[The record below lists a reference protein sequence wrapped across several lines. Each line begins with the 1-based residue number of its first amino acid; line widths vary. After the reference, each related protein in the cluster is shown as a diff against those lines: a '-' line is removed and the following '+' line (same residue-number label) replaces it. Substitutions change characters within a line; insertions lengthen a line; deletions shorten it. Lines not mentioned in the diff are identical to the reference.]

1 MRVKEDTG
9 GWVVIGLEP
18 GLRRLAFSG
27 SPNGFLRASPIRR
40 VLSSG
45 TSTLEVSDAGQ
56 AEQELP
62 GLGAWRRARR

>member
-27 SPNGFLRASPIRR
+27 SPNGFHRARPIRR
-40 VLSSG
+40 ALSSG
-45 TSTLEVSDAGQ
+45 TSTLG
-56 AEQELP
+56 
-62 GLGAWRRARR
+62 

>member
-1 MRVKEDTG
+1 MRVEEDTG

-27 SPNGFLRASPIRR
+27 SPNGFLRDSPIRR

-45 TSTLEVSDAGQ
+45 TSTLG
-56 AEQELP
+56 
-62 GLGAWRRARR
+62 

>member
-18 GLRRLAFSG
+18 GVRRLAFSG

-45 TSTLEVSDAGQ
+45 TSTLG
-56 AEQELP
+56 
-62 GLGAWRRARR
+62 